1 MLSNFL
7 VYLWFLPLDAVW
19 QMRAVHQRRGP
30 CWSTGCLAGAAHR
43 ALLFLLV
50 AGSSSQGP
58 AWNTDQKTHLW
69 FKKTKGRTNSWIL
82 GQFKVNNLT
91 NSRWWF
97 FPFFALLLNMETFH
111 TVCVYLC
118 YFFSTLYISN
128 HRESFL
134 YGAINNLIVKHFT
147 IWYQIV
153 ENTNGWQ
160 LILYMCV
167 YVQPFQ
173 SLLRGSCSDLIH
185 WNNKIKR
192 TLFQYSWGSTL

>member
-19 QMRAVHQRRGP
+19 QMRAVHQCRGP

-69 FKKTKGRTNSWIL
+69 FKKIYGRTNSWIL

-97 FPFFALLLNMETFH
+97 FPLFCSYWTWRHFIL
-111 TVCVYLC
+111 CVYLC
-118 YFFSTLYISN
+118 YVFSMLYISN

-153 ENTNGWQ
+153 ETQMVDSW
-160 LILYMCV
+160 YSTCV
-167 YVQPFQ
+167 YTC
-173 SLLRGSCSDLIH
+173 SLFRV
-185 WNNKIKR
+185 
-192 TLFQYSWGSTL
+192 Y